1 MKLAV
6 VAGPLTE
13 KIMTLEVETR
23 ALAVGVALSMAA
35 CASAVP
41 AVRAGLPPQNTPA
54 FAHYPG
60 TIDIAVKGIPEKR
73 GKLYVELYDR
83 AGYFRYERVLNERI
97 VPVTGAAMKVRLE
110 HVPQGRYVVAV
121 SQDANENRALDTGL
135 FGVPTEA
142 YGFSRDARGT
152 FGPPDFEEAAFD
164 FDGKTASLAVRVD

>member
-1 MKLAV
+1 MTVKSGNRVSGTGRSSFAKGALGLVFALLT
-6 VAGPLTE
+6 AG
-13 KIMTLEVETR
+13 
-23 ALAVGVALSMAA
+23 

-60 TIDIAVKGIPEKR
+60 TIDVEVKGIPEQR

-83 AGYFRYERVLNERI
+83 TGYFHYERVLNERI
-97 VPVTGAAMKVRLE
+97 VPVSGASMKVRLE

-121 SQDANENRALDTGL
+121 SQDANENRLLDTGF
-135 FGVPTEA
+135 FGIPTEA

-152 FGPPDFEEAAFD
+152 FGPPDFDEAAFD
-164 FDGKTASLAVRVD
+164 FDGRTAALTVHVD